1 MKGTMMVKVATTS
14 FDSAAYIRTAEEASL
29 YLCDALESHD
39 ASVIAAALGT
49 LARARGSTTVARATG
64 ISRASLYNGLRTG
77 GNPTLETLLRVTG
90 ELGLELSARPKQ
102 TA

>member
-1 MKGTMMVKVATTS
+1 MP
-14 FDSAAYIRTAEEASL
+14 FDSAVYVRTSEEASL
-29 YLCDALESHD
+29 YLSDALESND

-49 LARARGSTTVARATG
+49 LTRARGPSSVAKATG

-90 ELGLELSARPKQ
+90 ELGIELSARPRQ
-102 TA
+102 AA